1 MQRLRAG
8 FFRGLF
14 RMTDAFIDLGTFTPA
29 TPPLRA
35 DPRRF
40 FPTCVGHRQ

>member
-14 RMTDAFIDLGTFTPA
+14 RMTDAFMISGTFNA
-29 TPPLRA
+29 
-35 DPRRF
+35 
-40 FPTCVGHRQ
+40 GY